1 MILPSGWICTV
12 WQLDNEFGLVSLPN
26 WLVIEINRS
35 KTGGFRAY
43 RWARPLFFGLIL
55 GEFAV
60 GTVWTIIGVILNQPS
75 YAFWY

>member
-75 YAFWY
+75 YAF